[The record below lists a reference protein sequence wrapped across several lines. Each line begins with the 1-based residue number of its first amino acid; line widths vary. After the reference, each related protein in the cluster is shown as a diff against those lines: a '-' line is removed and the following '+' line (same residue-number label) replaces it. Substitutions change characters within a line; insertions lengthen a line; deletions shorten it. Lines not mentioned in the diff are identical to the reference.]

1 MQPHH
6 HHINHIPM
14 YFNGLF

>member
-6 HHINHIPM
+6 HHINHTPI